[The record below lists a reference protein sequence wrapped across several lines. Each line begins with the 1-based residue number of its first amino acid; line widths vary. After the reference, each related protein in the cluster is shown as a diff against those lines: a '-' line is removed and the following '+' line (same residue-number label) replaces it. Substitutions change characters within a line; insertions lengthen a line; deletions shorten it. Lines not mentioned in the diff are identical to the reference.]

1 MQTIREAMYVHVRAV
16 VDLVCLFDRVC
27 MHPRSPA
34 DSANVSNPIY
44 ETINSTGSLL
54 YNEWNK
60 IIIRLSM
67 YRSHFT
73 CIPAQYS

>member
-1 MQTIREAMYVHVRAV
+1 MQTVREAMYVHVRAV

-27 MHPRSPA
+27 MHQGSPA
-34 DSANVSNPIY
+34 DSANVSDPNV

-67 YRSHFT
+67 Y
-73 CIPAQYS
+73 